1 MSSEPNKNQFP
12 EDAAAAASSE
22 PAVPARAEAAE
33 RHGTEVPETPA
44 SAESRS
50 DPSSTE
56 RVIAQPTSD
65 PPPTEPV
72 AAESASSMPP
82 PRAAAENGTR
92 ANDRTGVADSPP
104 VVSAPPSRRSSSF
117 FLWILVVLVL
127 VGAAGALAY
136 FAYIEPRRQQF
147 APADLQAETS
157 AALEDLEARQVR
169 LRQQMEGLA
178 PRVDAIEHTL
188 AALRQ
193 SVDRL
198 ATAEQTADPELV
210 KQLGDR
216 VALLE
221 AQAGAASGLAQ
232 QVRSLE
238 ASTAVARD
246 TASKL
251 ATTVLAVGQL
261 AQAIA
266 DGNPFVRQLAAV
278 RALGGDDPDIAQ
290 AAAELEPHATSGVPT
305 LATLRSR
312 LPATVDAVIRA
323 IPATTGE
330 TWTDRV
336 TNRLASLV
344 SIRRVGSH
352 AIAIGG
358 VDGIVAQAEAAL
370 QGGDLQA
377 AVTALERLDG
387 APAQAAADWLQ
398 DARARLAANRA
409 LASLQQRAIA
419 RLSTARG

>member
-1 MSSEPNKNQFP
+1 
-12 EDAAAAASSE
+12 
-22 PAVPARAEAAE
+22 
-33 RHGTEVPETPA
+33 
-44 SAESRS
+44 
-50 DPSSTE
+50 
-56 RVIAQPTSD
+56 
-65 PPPTEPV
+65 
-72 AAESASSMPP
+72 MPP
-82 PRAAAENGTR
+82 PPAVAEDGTR
-92 ANDRTGVADSPP
+92 ANGRTGVADSPQ

-136 FAYIEPRRQQF
+136 FGYIEPRRQQF
-147 APADLQAETS
+147 AEAQPADLQAETS
-157 AALEDLEARQVR
+157 AALKDLEARQVR

-188 AALRQ
+188 ATLRQ

-198 ATAEQTADPELV
+198 ATTEQTADPELV

-216 VALLE
+216 VALVE

-246 TASKL
+246 AAAKL
-251 ATTVLAVGQL
+251 AATVLAVGQL
-261 AQAIA
+261 AQAVA
-266 DGNPFVRQLAAV
+266 DGDPFVRQLAAV

-305 LATLRSR
+305 LATLRTQ
-312 LPATVDAVIRA
+312 LPATVDAVIRGTPVTA
-323 IPATTGE
+323 GE

-344 SIRRVGSH
+344 SIRRVGSY
-352 AIAIGG
+352 AIATGG

-370 QGGDLQA
+370 QGGDLQG

-387 APAQAAADWLQ
+387 APAQAATDWLQ